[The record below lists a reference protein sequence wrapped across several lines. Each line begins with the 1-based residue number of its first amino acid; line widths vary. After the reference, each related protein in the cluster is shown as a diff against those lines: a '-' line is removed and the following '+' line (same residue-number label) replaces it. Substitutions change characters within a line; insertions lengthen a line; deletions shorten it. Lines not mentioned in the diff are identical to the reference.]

1 MVDGVTQAY
10 RSPPGGPAART
21 VYSVPLR
28 VLHWLTALAVVILV
42 SVALGMNNL
51 PDGAF
56 KNALYEVH
64 KSVGMIAFV
73 LVLLRI
79 VVRLSGGA
87 PPPETSL
94 SPFQRKA
101 SAIVHGLIY
110 LILLVMPIL
119 GYAATNMCCKPVNF
133 FWTWPVPINLEGSEG
148 TVKAIFAAHEFLGW
162 SLVVLVAIHIAA
174 ALYHHLVLK
183 DGVLRR
189 MIPRG

>member
-10 RSPPGGPAART
+10 RDPPSGPGVRT

-28 VLHWLTALAVVILV
+28 ILHWLTALAVFILIP
-42 SVALGMNNL
+42 VAVAMNKL

-56 KNALYEVH
+56 KNGLYEVH
-64 KSVGMIAFV
+64 KSVGIIAFV
-73 LVLLRI
+73 LVVLRI

-87 PPPETSL
+87 PPPDPTL
-94 SPFQRKA
+94 SAFQRTA

-110 LILLVMPIL
+110 LILLAMPVL

-133 FWTWPVPINLEGSEG
+133 FWIWPVPINLEGSEG
-148 TVKAIFAAHEFLGW
+148 TVKAIFSAHEFLGW
-162 SLVVLVAIHIAA
+162 SLVVLVTIHIAA
-174 ALYHHLVLK
+174 ALYHHLVLR

-189 MIPRG
+189 MIPQR